1 MRPKPNGFTLIELLI
16 VVVIIGLL
24 AAIAIPKFAATQQK
38 AHVAAMKAD
47 LRNLI
52 TAEEAYL
59 ADYLTY
65 YGGPVPSG
73 LFTYETTKGVNVT
86 ISNVSLSGWS
96 AIATHTGV
104 PGRTCA
110 IFYGSSGVA
119 IAPATTEGVVA
130 CTN

>member
-24 AAIAIPKFAATQQK
+24 AAIAIPKFAATREK
-38 AHVAAMKAD
+38 ALVASMKAD

-73 LFTYETTKGVNVT
+73 LFTYENSKGVT
-86 ISNVSLSGWS
+86 IKLSNVSLSGWS
-96 AIATHTGV
+96 AVATHTGAL
-104 PGRTCA
+104 GKTCS
-110 IFYGSSGVA
+110 IFYGSTGVA